1 MQFAILKKC
10 MNRHTSLGKKG
21 EDIAVKYLLDSGYR
35 IIGRNWRFHHKE
47 IDIIATDETDVIF
60 IEVKTR
66 KDECYGEPE
75 EAVDY
80 KKQEFL
86 IEAAEEYIILNNI
99 DNNVRFDVISIILK
113 PGFQSVNH
121 IKNAFYPQF

>member
-1 MQFAILKKC
+1 MRKSKF
-10 MNRHTSLGKKG
+10 LGIKG
-21 EDIAVKYLLDSGYR
+21 ENIAVQYLLKNGYR
-35 IIGRNWRFHHKE
+35 IIEQNWRFHHKE
-47 IDIIATDETDVIF
+47 IDIIAADESDIVF

-66 KDECYGEPE
+66 ADERYGSPE
-75 EAVDY
+75 EAVDN

-86 IEAAEEYIILNNI
+86 IEAAEEYVILNNI
-99 DNNVRFDVISIILK
+99 ENNIRFDVISIILK